1 MKELKVGDNV
11 TNGIYNGVITVIG
24 SYYCIIKHKG
34 GVSKVKVKDLQ
45 LIDL

>member
-11 TNGIYNGVITVIG
+11 TNGIYKGVITVMG
-24 SYYCIIKHKG
+24 SYYCVIRHKG
-34 GVSKVKVKDLQ
+34 GIAKVRIKDLQ